1 MDLVRIKDRLLAAKR
16 TSESKHY
23 KVSIAEL
30 IGVLIDLVDEIE
42 TLTVFKDAARTTK
55 HPTVFDKPP
64 TLSQSFDGVESPPP
78 LKWAKEKGLDSE
90 K

>member
-42 TLTVFKDAARTTK
+42 TVNVFKGIKRKRHTIGGELPK
-55 HPTVFDKPP
+55 IPP
-64 TLSQSFDGVESPPP
+64 PFDGIESPPP
-78 LKWAKEKGLDSE
+78 KKWVSE
-90 K
+90 KDFSQEE